1 MANIADFK
9 AQMIGGG
16 ARPNQFRVEL
26 TFPSFVTLGVI
37 AGQRAQFLCRAASL
51 PASTIETIS
60 IPYKIGRAHV

>member
-26 TFPSFVTLGVI
+26 TFPSFVTQVLLLVKEHSSY
-37 AGQRAQFLCRAASL
+37 AVLLPYQLQLLKQFLSH
-51 PASTIETIS
+51 I
-60 IPYKIGRAHV
+60 VVVQ